1 MFDAILQKIYNKK
14 SKMFFDHLNVWTII
28 FQKLKKLSF
37 SYERFKLYSQFKIGR
52 FDRLK

>member
-37 SYERFKLYSQFKIGR
+37 YYAR
-52 FDRLK
+52 FDFYRPLKI